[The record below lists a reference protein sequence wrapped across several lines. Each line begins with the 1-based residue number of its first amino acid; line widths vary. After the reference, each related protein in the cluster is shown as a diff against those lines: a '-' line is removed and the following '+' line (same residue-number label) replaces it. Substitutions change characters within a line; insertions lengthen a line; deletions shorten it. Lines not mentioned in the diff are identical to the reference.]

1 MVKERIR
8 SNNFFLTDNF
18 FSTKTSPPARSFTIT
33 GSQTYVDIYERTDRL
48 TAEIAQVNMV
58 APHRS
63 IKNQHEVRSIL
74 AKAATNILIKHI
86 YLTPHD
92 SYMSPLPS
100 RDCVAIR
107 HPGQVRRGG
116 REPGSRK
123 NLIILDFHW
132 IPDLARLG
140 GLVRNDGLEEIHENS
155 YSQGGNSTKN

>member
-18 FSTKTSPPARSFTIT
+18 LSTKTSPPASNFTIT

-48 TAEIAQVNMV
+48 TAENAQVNMV

-92 SYMSPLPS
+92 SYMYPLPS

-107 HPGQVRRGG
+107 HPGQVRRRRARSGMTGSKRFMKILTLKGG
-116 REPGSRK
+116 IVQRIEVADYSTGP
-123 NLIILDFHW
+123 
-132 IPDLARLG
+132 ARC
-140 GLVRNDGLEEIHENS
+140 
-155 YSQGGNSTKN
+155 Q

>member
-1 MVKERIR
+1 MKEKLK
-8 SNNFFLTDNF
+8 SSNFFLADIF
-18 FSTKTSPPARSFTIT
+18 FSTKTSPPASNFTIT

-92 SYMSPLPS
+92 SYMYPLPS

-107 HPGQVRRGG
+107 HPGQVRRRRTRAGIQKESNNIG
-116 REPGSRK
+116 LSLDSGSR
-123 NLIILDFHW
+123 
-132 IPDLARLG
+132 PPRRARP
-140 GLVRNDGLEEIHENS
+140 E
-155 YSQGGNSTKN
+155 